1 MKRRYINLILILV
14 LLAAVIWIDLPSST
28 QIPLINKPIA
38 TVLGLDL
45 RGGMQVI
52 LKADLPED
60 SEISGD
66 SLQVARQILENRS
79 NGLGVSEVVFQVAGN
94 NRIVGEFPG
103 ASNAEDVIQQI
114 KQTGVLE
121 FVDIGDNVFNLQAG
135 DEIHTDFTSTTK
147 VTSVPTPDSLTTDT
161 ATGETTKP
169 VFHTVMTGIDLRAV
183 AVDSPIAN
191 TYQINFELTSEGRD
205 IFAVHTTENV
215 GKFLAIVLDNKVIS
229 APTIS
234 TAITEGTGS
243 ITGSF
248 TIDEANAL
256 AVQLRYGSLPIPLE
270 VEQIRVIG
278 PTLGQDSLEKS
289 LVAGLVGFILV
300 ALFMAI
306 FYKVPGIMAD
316 FSIIIYALVT
326 FALFRLIPVTLT
338 LPGIAG
344 FLLSTGSA
352 LDANILIFER
362 LKEEL
367 RNGRTL
373 AQAIDLGWKRAWPS
387 IRDSNIATLIT
398 SGILFWFGSTF
409 GASFVKGFAITL
421 ALGVGVSLF
430 SAIVV
435 TRTFLSISLDVIKQP
450 EKHLKWFG
458 I

>member
-1 MKRRYINLILILV
+1 MKRRYTNLILILV
-14 LLAAVIWIDLPSST
+14 LLAAVIWIDLPSTS
-28 QIPLINKPIA
+28 QIPLINKSIS

-60 SEISGD
+60 SEITSE

-79 NGLGVSEVVFQVAGN
+79 NGLGVSEVVFQVAGS

-103 ASNAEDVIQQI
+103 ASNAEDVIEQI

-121 FVDIGDNVFNLQAG
+121 FVDIGDNLFGFLPG
-135 DEIHTDFTSTTK
+135 DEIVTDFTSTTK
-147 VTSVPTPDSLTTDT
+147 VTAVPSPASLSIDPD
-161 ATGETTKP
+161 TGETEKP
-169 VFHTVMTGIDLRAV
+169 VFHTVMTGIDLKAV
-183 AVDSPIAN
+183 GVNSPIAN
-191 TYQINFELTSEGRD
+191 TYEINFELTRAGRD
-205 IFAVHTTENV
+205 IFAEHTTNNI
-215 GKFLAIVLDNKVIS
+215 GKFLAIVLDNKLIS

-234 TAITEGTGS
+234 TAITEGTGT

-256 AVQLRYGSLPIPLE
+256 AVQLRYGSLPIPLV

-289 LVAGLVGFILV
+289 LIAGLIGFTLV

-306 FYKVPGIMAD
+306 FYKVPGILAD
-316 FSIIIYALVT
+316 FSIIIYALIT

-373 AQAIDLGWKRAWPS
+373 SQAIALGWKRAWPS

-398 SGILFWFGSTF
+398 CSILFWFGSTF

-430 SAIVV
+430 SAIFV
-435 TRTFLSISLDVIKQP
+435 TRTFLAISLDVIKHP
-450 EKHLKWFG
+450 ENHLKWFG

>member
-1 MKRRYINLILILV
+1 MKRRYTNLILILV
-14 LLAAVIWIDLPSST
+14 LLAAVIWIDLPSTS
-28 QIPLINKPIA
+28 QIPLINKSVS

-52 LKADLPED
+52 LKADLPD
-60 SEISGD
+60 NSEITNE

-79 NGLGVSEVVFQVAGN
+79 NGLGVSEVVFQVAGT

-103 ASNAEDVIQQI
+103 ASNSEDVIQQI

-121 FVDIGDNVFNLQAG
+121 FVDIGDNLFGFQPG
-135 DEIHTDFTSTTK
+135 DEIRTDFASTTK
-147 VTSVPTPDSLTTDT
+147 VDSVPTPDSLATDPDT
-161 ATGETTKP
+161 RETEQP
-169 VFHTVMTGIDLRAV
+169 VFHTVMTGIDLKGV
-183 AVDSPIAN
+183 SVNSPIAN
-191 TYQINFELTSEGRD
+191 SYQIDFELTNNGRD
-205 IFAVHTTENV
+205 VFAEHTTNNI
-215 GKFLAIVLDNKVIS
+215 GKFLAIVLDNKLIS

-234 TAITEGTGS
+234 TAIKEGTGT

-248 TIDEANAL
+248 TVDEANAL
-256 AVQLRYGSLPIPLE
+256 AVQLRYGSLPIPLV

-289 LVAGLVGFILV
+289 LVAGLIGFILV

-306 FYKVPGIMAD
+306 FYKIPGVLAD

-373 AQAIDLGWKRAWPS
+373 SQAIELGWKRAWPS

-398 SGILFWFGSTF
+398 CAILFWFGSTF

-421 ALGVGVSLF
+421 SIGVGISLF
-430 SAIVV
+430 SAIFV
-435 TRTFLSISLDVIKQP
+435 TRTFLAISLDVIKHP
-450 EKHLKWFG
+450 ENHLKWFG

>member
-1 MKRRYINLILILV
+1 MKRHNINLILILV
-14 LLAAVIWIDLPSST
+14 LLAAVIWIDLPST
-28 QIPLINKPIA
+28 KKFPIGNKKIS

-52 LKADLPED
+52 LKADLPEGT
-60 SEISGD
+60 EISSE
-66 SLQVARQILENRS
+66 SLQVAKQILENRS

-94 NRIVGEFPG
+94 NRVVGEFPG

-121 FVDIGDNVFNLQAG
+121 FVDIGDNAFNLRAG
-135 DEIHTDFTSTTK
+135 DEIHTDFTLPTK
-147 VTSVPTPDSLTTDT
+147 VTEVPTPDSLEKDPG
-161 ATGETTKP
+161 TGETVPP
-169 VFHTVMTGIDLRAV
+169 VFHTVMTGKDLKSIAV
-183 AVDSPIAN
+183 ASPIAN
-191 TYQINFELTSEGRD
+191 NYQINFELTNEGKT
-205 IFAVHTTENV
+205 IFADHTSKNV
-215 GKFLAIVLDNKVIS
+215 GKFLAIVLDNKIIS

-243 ITGSF
+243 ISGNF

-256 AVQLRYGSLPIPLE
+256 AVQLRYGSLPIPLV

-300 ALFMAI
+300 ALFMGI
-306 FYKVPGIMAD
+306 FYKIPGILAD
-316 FSIIIYALVT
+316 FSIVIYALIT
-326 FALFRLIPVTLT
+326 FALFRIIPVTLT

-373 AQAIDLGWKRAWPS
+373 GQAIELGWKRAWPS

-398 SGILFWFGSTF
+398 STILFWFGSTF

-421 ALGVGVSLF
+421 ALGVAVSLF
-430 SAIVV
+430 SAIFV
-435 TRTFLSISLDVIKQP
+435 TRTFLAVALDFVKHP
-450 EKHLKWFG
+450 ENHLKWFG

>member
-1 MKRRYINLILILV
+1 MKRRYTNLILILV
-14 LLAAVIWIDLPSST
+14 LLAAVIWVDLPST
-28 QIPLINKPIA
+28 TKFPLIDKSIS

-52 LKADLPED
+52 LKADLPEG
-60 SEISGD
+60 SEITSE

-94 NRIVGEFPG
+94 DRIVGEFPG

-121 FVDIGDNVFNLQAG
+121 FVDIGNNEFNLLPG
-135 DEIHTDFTSTTK
+135 DEVVTDFTSTTK
-147 VTSVPTPDSLTTDT
+147 VTGVPTAASLTTNPD
-161 ATGETTKP
+161 TGETSQP
-169 VFHTVMTGIDLRAV
+169 VFHTIMTGQDLKSV
-183 AVDSPIAN
+183 AVTSPSAN
-191 TYQINFELTSEGRD
+191 NYQINFELTSDGQS
-205 IFAVHTTENV
+205 IFAEHTANNV
-215 GKFLAIVLDNKVIS
+215 GKYLAIVLDNKLIS

-234 TAITEGTGS
+234 TAIPDGSGT

-248 TIDEANAL
+248 TNDEANAL
-256 AVQLRYGSLPIPLE
+256 AIQLRYGSLPIPLV

-289 LVAGLVGFILV
+289 LIAGLVGFILV
-300 ALFMAI
+300 ALFMGI
-306 FYKVPGIMAD
+306 FYKLPGILAD
-316 FSIIIYALVT
+316 FSIVIYALIT
-326 FALFRLIPVTLT
+326 YALFRMIPVTLT

-373 AQAIDLGWKRAWPS
+373 GQAIDLGWKRAWPS
-387 IRDSNIATLIT
+387 IRDSNIATIIT
-398 SGILFWFGSTF
+398 SAILFWFGSTF

-421 ALGVGVSLF
+421 SLGVAVSLF
-430 SAIVV
+430 SAIFV
-435 TRTFLSISLDVIKQP
+435 TRTFLAVTLDYVKHP
-450 EKHLKWFG
+450 ENHLKWFG